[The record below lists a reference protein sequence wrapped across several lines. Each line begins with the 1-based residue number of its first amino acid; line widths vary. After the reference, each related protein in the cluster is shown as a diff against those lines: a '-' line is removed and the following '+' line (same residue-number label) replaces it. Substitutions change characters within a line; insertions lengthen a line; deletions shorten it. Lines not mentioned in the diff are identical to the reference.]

1 VTEEAKEPIKKGQI
15 LIVKVPP
22 YYEKEYYYQVTM
34 AGDKLIRADLYHS
47 PKVKKN
53 WTKQDLAT
61 LMEHGIVRLAMDH
74 ERPQGSAEVDK
85 SE

>member
-1 VTEEAKEPIKKGQI
+1 MNEPKEPIKKGQI
-15 LIVKVPP
+15 LIVKVAP
-22 YYEKEYYYQVTM
+22 YYEKEYYYQVTS

-53 WTKQDLAT
+53 WTKKDLET
-61 LMEHGIVRLAMDH
+61 LIDLGIIRLAMDH

-85 SE
+85 DQ